1 MRPPILSKYP
11 VDEIIADLKESK
23 DKEKWIIRFIPQI
36 LSKDKLN
43 ANAISLQKR
52 ISLLKTEPVSD
63 EELERL
69 QKYFKEQKKDD
80 LIVIR
85 QEQSRQ
91 QRVLIFCAYDDA
103 PETIDGLE
111 RHIYR
116 VIPNAK
122 LKFGASDINRDRC
135 RIVKRKTWKTEK
147 ERPTG
152 VYSITD
158 LTGSE

>member
-11 VDEIIADLKESK
+11 VDEIVANLRKSK
-23 DKEKWIIRFIPQI
+23 LSDKWIVRFIPQI

-43 ANAISLQKR
+43 ANAISLTKR
-52 ISLLKTEPVSD
+52 VSLLKTEPITK
-63 EELERL
+63 EELDKL
-69 QKYFKEQKKDD
+69 KKYFKELKRDD
-80 LIVIR
+80 LVIIR
-85 QEQSRQ
+85 QEDSRQ
-91 QRVLIFCAYDDA
+91 QRVLIFCSHDDA

-135 RIVKRKTWKTEK
+135 RIVKRRSWKTEK
-147 ERPTG
+147 DRPTG

-158 LTGSE
+158 LSGSD

>member
-11 VDEIIADLKESK
+11 VDEIVANLRKSK
-23 DKEKWIIRFIPQI
+23 LSDKWIVRFIPQI

-43 ANAISLQKR
+43 ANAISLTKR
-52 ISLLKTEPVSD
+52 VSLLKTEPITK
-63 EELERL
+63 EELDKL
-69 QKYFKEQKKDD
+69 KKYFKELKRDD
-80 LIVIR
+80 LVIIR
-85 QEQSRQ
+85 QEDSRQ
-91 QRVLIFCAYDDA
+91 QRVLIFCSHDDA

-135 RIVKRKTWKTEK
+135 RIVKRKSWKTEK
-147 ERPTG
+147 DRPTG

-158 LTGSE
+158 LSGSD

>member
-11 VDEIIADLKESK
+11 VDEIVANLRKSK
-23 DKEKWIIRFIPQI
+23 LSDKWIVRFIPQI

-43 ANAISLQKR
+43 ANAISLTKR
-52 ISLLKTEPVSD
+52 VSLLKTEPITK
-63 EELERL
+63 EELDRL
-69 QKYFKEQKKDD
+69 KKYFKELKRDD
-80 LIVIR
+80 LVIIR
-85 QEQSRQ
+85 QEDSRQ
-91 QRVLIFCAYDDA
+91 QRVLIFCSHDDA

-135 RIVKRKTWKTEK
+135 RIVKRRSWKTEK
-147 ERPTG
+147 DRPTG

-158 LTGSE
+158 LSGSD

>member
-11 VDEIIADLKESK
+11 VDEIVADLKKSK
-23 DKEKWIIRFIPQI
+23 DQDKWIIRFLPQI

-43 ANAISLQKR
+43 ANAISVTKR
-52 ISLLKTEPVSD
+52 ISLLKTEPISKED
-63 EELERL
+63 LDRL
-69 QKYFKEQKKDD
+69 NKYFKELKRED
-80 LIVIR
+80 LIIIR
-85 QEQSRQ
+85 QIDSRQ
-91 QRVLIFCAYDDA
+91 QRVIIFCAHDDA

-135 RIVKRKTWKTEK
+135 RIVKKKTWKKEK
-147 ERPTG
+147 DRPTG
-152 VYSITD
+152 IYSIAD
-158 LTGSE
+158 LTSLD

>member
-11 VDEIIADLKESK
+11 VDEIIADLKASK

-91 QRVLIFCAYDDA
+91 QRVLIFCAHDDA

-135 RIVKRKTWKTEK
+135 RVVKRKTWKTEK

>member
-11 VDEIIADLKESK
+11 VDEIVAELKKSK
-23 DKEKWIIRFIPQI
+23 QSDQWVVIFIPQL

-43 ANAISLQKR
+43 ANAISLMKR
-52 ISLLKTEPVSD
+52 VSLLKTEPISK
-63 EELERL
+63 EELEKL
-69 QKYFKEQKKDD
+69 KKYFKELKRDN
-80 LIVIR
+80 LVIIR
-85 QEQSRQ
+85 QTDNRQ
-91 QRVLIFCAYDDA
+91 QRVLIFCAHDDA

-147 ERPTG
+147 DRPTG

-158 LTGSE
+158 LSGSD

>member
-11 VDEIIADLKESK
+11 VDEIVANLKRSK
-23 DKEKWIIRFIPQI
+23 QSDKWIVRFIPQI
-36 LSKDKLN
+36 MSKDKLN
-43 ANAISLQKR
+43 ANAISVTKR
-52 ISLLKTEPVSD
+52 VSLLKTEPITKD
-63 EELERL
+63 ELV
-69 QKYFKEQKKDD
+69 
-80 LIVIR
+80 IIR
-85 QEQSRQ
+85 QEDSRQ
-91 QRVLIFCAYDDA
+91 QRVLIFCAHDDA

-135 RIVKRKTWKTEK
+135 QIVKRKSWKTEK
-147 ERPTG
+147 DRPTG

-158 LTGSE
+158 LSGSD

>member
-11 VDEIIADLKESK
+11 VDEIVADLKKSK
-23 DKEKWIIRFIPQI
+23 DQEKWIIRFLPQI

-43 ANAISLQKR
+43 ANAISVTKR
-52 ISLLKTEPVSD
+52 ISLLKTEPISKED
-63 EELERL
+63 LDRL
-69 QKYFKEQKKDD
+69 NKYFKELKRED
-80 LIVIR
+80 LIIIR
-85 QEQSRQ
+85 QIDSRQ
-91 QRVLIFCAYDDA
+91 QRVIIFCAHDDA

-135 RIVKRKTWKTEK
+135 RIVKKKTWKK
-147 ERPTG
+147 EIDRPTG
-152 VYSITD
+152 VYAISD
-158 LTGSE
+158 LSG